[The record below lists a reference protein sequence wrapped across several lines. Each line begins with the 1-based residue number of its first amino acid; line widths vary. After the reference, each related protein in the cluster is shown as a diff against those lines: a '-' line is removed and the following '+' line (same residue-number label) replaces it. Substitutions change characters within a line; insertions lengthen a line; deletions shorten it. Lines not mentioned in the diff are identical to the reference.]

1 MRRIQNG
8 AQPRGIA
15 LGLDAY
21 LCHDMLRW
29 ILASL
34 HLLAL
39 PIGLA
44 AVWQHAR
51 ALRGSLDN
59 AGIRRVLGADTWWG
73 VAAVL
78 WLSTGLWRWLGGIE
92 KARDYYLTQPM
103 FYAKLGL
110 FVLLLLLEL
119 WPMVT
124 FVRWRAGHRTSRG
137 TGYIETAPA
146 RANLRDRGDPRC
158 GDRICG
164 NGDGTRYRTMAMNP
178 MYRR

>member
-1 MRRIQNG
+1 MTCCDGFWLRSICLPCRSGLRRSG
-8 AQPRGIA
+8 ST
-15 LGLDAY
+15 LGRYEGRSTTPAF
-21 LCHDMLRW
+21 
-29 ILASL
+29 
-34 HLLAL
+34 
-39 PIGLA
+39 
-44 AVWQHAR
+44 
-51 ALRGSLDN
+51 
-59 AGIRRVLGADTWWG
+59 G
-73 VAAVL
+73 VFWVRTPGGGWPLL